1 MYAYTMSNQ
10 TVRAPRARPAREE
23 EAASVRVYTMSK
35 QTVRGSGVRP
45 WREVKV
51 GKASKKTK

>member
-1 MYAYTMSNQ
+1 MSNQ